1 MNKTDFYNSKI
12 TSNKTK
18 YLEVQKKK
26 LITLITKDHNFF
38 LGRIY
43 LMMNLKTRYQTTLK
57 KRIYNSKLKPLG

>member
-1 MNKTDFYNSKI
+1 MKL
-12 TSNKTK
+12 KTK
-18 YLEVQKKK
+18 DSDHTKYIILEFIKLTVLILVIK

-57 KRIYNSKLKPLG
+57 KENI